1 MQKILLCFLA
11 VIVVSSISFAQMKL
25 HLPADIEGEKITHI
39 NKFMLNKSGTSSASY
54 SPNKLPG
61 DESKLIP
68 GSFLVG
74 LLGDVTFP
82 FGEAFKNYAGTA
94 WSIHGMGGYVLDPIM
109 VALKVGYIRFGEV
122 ETDFSSLAKSSQYEI
137 FTAYNTQVV
146 LALVAL
152 LTLSGLDPICPAPS
166 CLTPITLA
174 GFEPFISF
182 GICLILK
189 EYIQTIAYNMGANKL
204 AKSLQNGD
212 TFEDSSTIFGITPS
226 VGTFY
231 QVSDDIRLILSADY
245 YYLFDEADIGAA
257 NINYLS
263 LTFGAAYS
271 FL

>member
-1 MQKILLCFLA
+1 MRKILLCFLA
-11 VIVVSSISFAQMKL
+11 VIVVSSISIAQMKL
-25 HLPADIEGEKITHI
+25 HLPAEIEGEERVLI
-39 NKFMLNKSGTSSASY
+39 NKLVLNKEGTNNASY
-54 SPNKLPG
+54 VPS

-82 FGEAFKNYAGTA
+82 FGEAFKHYAGTA

-152 LTLSGLDPICPAPS
+152 LTLSGLDPICPTPS

-174 GFEPFISF
+174 GFEPFVSF

-189 EYIQTIAYNMGANKL
+189 QYIQTYALNMIANKTTGT
-204 AKSLQNGD
+204 LQNGD
-212 TFEDSSTIFGITPS
+212 TFEDNSTIFAITPS

-263 LTFGAAYS
+263 LAFGAAYS
-271 FL
+271 FQ

>member
-1 MQKILLCFLA
+1 MRKILLCLLA
-11 VIVVSSISFAQMKL
+11 VIVVSSISIAQMKL
-25 HLPADIEGEKITHI
+25 HLPPEIGGEDSGPI
-39 NKFMLNKSGTSSASY
+39 NKLVLNKEEVSSD
-54 SPNKLPG
+54 NLTVNLPA

-68 GSFLVG
+68 GSFIVG

-152 LTLSGLDPICPAPS
+152 LTLSGLDPICPTPS
-166 CLTPITLA
+166 CLSPITLA

-189 EYIQTIAYNMGANKL
+189 QYIQRYALNMIATKTTGT
-204 AKSLQNGD
+204 LQNGD
-212 TFEDSSTIFGITPS
+212 TFEDNSTIFAITPS
-226 VGTFY
+226 IGTFY